1 MSHDEVK
8 REKAESESGVADTR
22 FCVMKSSLQDKC
34 DIFHVNSYEGFV
46 GWCDEI
52 LDRITPLK
60 SCGVIWQL
68 VFSCYSGKQL
78 TFEVIFRKDMS
89 SFPTIK
95 QCH

>member
-22 FCVMKSSLQDKC
+22 FCVMKSSLQDKS

-52 LDRITPLK
+52 
-60 SCGVIWQL
+60 
-68 VFSCYSGKQL
+68 
-78 TFEVIFRKDMS
+78 
-89 SFPTIK
+89 
-95 QCH
+95 